1 MSLLPRQNIYHRE
14 AKGIIPST
22 RLKGNHDRLK
32 GNHDDRFLHDLWR
45 PERKRKTEVQHLRR
59 TRPRPYPQETVA
71 YENLVKWSYVQQAG
85 NRLEGAVQADITG
98 YFPIPSS
105 TPKKKKQAMANET
118 VEYTHKVDCDNL
130 AKIILDSLNEIAY
143 KDDAQVS
150 RLTVRKLYSEKPR
163 VEVTLT
169 EIYSQ

>member
-1 MSLLPRQNIYHRE
+1 MTVSFTIYGDP
-14 AKGIIPST
+14 KG
-22 RLKGNHDRLK
+22 KG
-32 GNHDDRFLHDLWR
+32 
-45 PERKRKTEVQHLRR
+45 
-59 TRPRPYPQETVA
+59 RPRFSTYGGHVHAHTPQETVA

-118 VEYTHKVDCDNL
+118 VEYTHKLDCDNL
-130 AKIILDSLNEIAY
+130 AKIILDSLNDIAY

-150 RLTVRKLYSEKPR
+150 RLTVRKLYSERPR